1 MTEEKMRREWLEG
14 SPMLDVTER
23 RLAICRED
31 YEAMLLAGAGR
42 LTPRGNEGEPISI
55 TETAVQWAA
64 TMLLSRSFSLN
75 LQTQKLRPGS
85 FAEDTIAL
93 VPWAD
98 MLNHSS
104 SAGRESCLVYDQK
117 SGVATLQAHRTYSEG
132 EQVFDSYGPSCS
144 PSRLLL
150 DYGFVDEENT
160 NHSVDLPASVLGP
173 VNSKAN
179 ELLLEAM
186 GLPLDGAIFSLTSAG
201 VDESVMAWTRV
212 AVATRQELYDAG
224 WKEGIRERAAGYPS
238 AATVMFRFSTPI
250 NRDNESEVLRRLLST
265 CEFLLQ
271 KYPTTY
277 EQDMDMLARPGLTLP
292 WGRKQALR
300 ALISEKL
307 ALRDSQQT
315 FKRILTKLR
324 SGASLDSL
332 YR

>member
-1 MTEEKMRREWLEG
+1 MAGGLPHVGRHREEAGHLQ
-14 SPMLDVTER
+14 V
-23 RLAICRED
+23 AAVFRED

>member
-1 MTEEKMRREWLEG
+1 MAA
-14 SPMLDVTER
+14 VF
-23 RLAICRED
+23 RED

-75 LQTQKLRPGS
+75 LQTQVPNSLFSVLGCNGFRFFITLKVSVLTPSVGVMLQKLRPGS

-160 NHSVDLPASVLGP
+160 NHSVDLPVRRS
-173 VNSKAN
+173 
-179 ELLLEAM
+179 
-186 GLPLDGAIFSLTSAG
+186 SL
-201 VDESVMAWTRV
+201 
-212 AVATRQELYDAG
+212 
-224 WKEGIRERAAGYPS
+224 
-238 AATVMFRFSTPI
+238 
-250 NRDNESEVLRRLLST
+250 
-265 CEFLLQ
+265 
-271 KYPTTY
+271 
-277 EQDMDMLARPGLTLP
+277 
-292 WGRKQALR
+292 
-300 ALISEKL
+300 
-307 ALRDSQQT
+307 
-315 FKRILTKLR
+315 
-324 SGASLDSL
+324 SLCL
-332 YR
+332 YRKH